1 MENKTTKKE
10 ILDQIE
16 ILKKKAEAL
25 EGSNQSPNKERDEWF
40 LSILK
45 DLRVKEIASEYI
57 EYGNSKGELMI
68 QDGKKGT
75 FWLNYDHIWSVFE
88 SKYGMKS
95 IKIQQYTKDML
106 LMHLNWSVNTGYFN
120 PYQKLFNCW

>member
-1 MENKTTKKE
+1 MENKTTKQD

-25 EGSNQSPNKERDEWF
+25 EDSNQSLNKEMDEWF

-45 DLRVKEIASEYI
+45 DLRVKEITSICI
-57 EYGNSKGELMI
+57 EYGNSKGEWMI
-68 QDGKKGT
+68 QNDKKGT
-75 FWLNYDHIWSVFE
+75 LWLSYGRVWSVFE

-95 IKIQQYTKDML
+95 IEIQQYTKDML
-106 LMHLNWSVNTGYFN
+106 LMHLNWSANTGYHGMSE
-120 PYQKLFNCW
+120 W

>member
-1 MENKTTKKE
+1 MENKTTKQD
-10 ILDQIE
+10 ILDQID

-25 EGSNQSPNKERDEWF
+25 EDSNQSSNKEMDEWF

-57 EYGNSKGELMI
+57 EYGNSKGEWMI
-68 QDGKKGT
+68 QDRKKGT
-75 FWLNYDHIWSVFE
+75 LWLSYGRVWFVFE

-95 IKIQQYTKDML
+95 IEIQQYIKDKL
-106 LMHLNWSVNTGYFN
+106 LMHLNWNVNTVYYFN
-120 PYQKLFNCW
+120 VFTFS